1 MLPSELEKL
10 QEDIRDI
17 KLDIAYIKGSVWL

>member
-1 MLPSELEKL
+1 MLPGELEKL

-17 KLDIAYIKGSVWL
+17 KLDIAYIKGSVWM

>member
-1 MLPSELEKL
+1 MLPGELEKL